1 MLMSAGGLSIVDQA
15 AVSAGNFGTGVI
27 LARSVDQPTFAVFVL
42 ATTLPFIVLQLQYGL
57 LMNPMTVNGAA
68 LHDADFGRLVKANA
82 WLQSA
87 FTVVAGVVLVG
98 VVVVSEP
105 LRPVLLPLLVLSTLW
120 QVQEFCRRVLYA
132 RAEIRA
138 ALLNNVLN
146 YDVQVVLML
155 IAVVLGLL
163 TLELALWLAAV
174 TSLAASI
181 LGFWQVRRHFEVGH
195 IDVQTAAR
203 ESFHIGKWTG
213 ATAAIVAVGQQATP
227 LLLAALAGLPSA
239 AVLGVLNQLL
249 GPTNLLGRPL
259 QNYFTPVAIRALSL
273 ERTQGLNRVLRHAVL
288 VTLPAYAAYTL
299 VLAIVPGLFLS
310 VVYGTRYIDH
320 ADELRLFSIV
330 QLIGFGVPALTVE
343 LATRRMQKQ
352 VFWGHTLFA
361 VLEYSIGA
369 LLTVRFGLIGLIW
382 GLGLALVAQIAL
394 YASAVIRARVAD
406 RRANLEAVVVS
417 TSP

>member
-1 MLMSAGGLSIVDQA
+1 VDQA
-15 AVSAGNFGTGVI
+15 AVSAGNFGTGVV
-27 LARSVDQPTFAVFVL
+27 LARSVDQSTFAVFVL

-57 LMNPMTVNGAA
+57 LMNPLTVNGAA
-68 LHDADFGRLVKANA
+68 LQDGDFARLVKANA
-82 WLQSA
+82 WLQAA
-87 FTVVAGVVLVG
+87 FTLVAGFVLVG
-98 VVVVSEP
+98 VVLVWEP

-132 RAEIRA
+132 RGEIRA
-138 ALLNNVLN
+138 ALLNNVVN

-155 IAVVLGLL
+155 VAVPLGVLN
-163 TLELALWLAAV
+163 LESALWLAAA
-174 TSLAASI
+174 TSLAASL
-181 LGFWQVRRHFEVGH
+181 LGFWQVRGH
-195 IDVQTAAR
+195 LLAATPVDLR
-203 ESFHIGKWTG
+203 KAAHESFLLGKWTG
-213 ATAAIVAVGQQATP
+213 ATAAIVAIGQQATP

-259 QNYFTPVAIRALSL
+259 QNYFTPVAIRALSQQ
-273 ERTQGLNRVLRHAVL
+273 RISGLNRVLRHAVL

-299 VLAIVPGLFLS
+299 VLAIVPGVFLG
-310 VVYGTRYIDH
+310 VVYGTRYIDY
-320 ADELRLFSIV
+320 ANELRLFSLV

-361 VLEYSIGA
+361 ALEYSVGA

-394 YASAVIRARVAD
+394 YASAVIRARVTE
-406 RRANLEAVVVS
+406 RRAQPEAALAS
-417 TSP
+417 TP